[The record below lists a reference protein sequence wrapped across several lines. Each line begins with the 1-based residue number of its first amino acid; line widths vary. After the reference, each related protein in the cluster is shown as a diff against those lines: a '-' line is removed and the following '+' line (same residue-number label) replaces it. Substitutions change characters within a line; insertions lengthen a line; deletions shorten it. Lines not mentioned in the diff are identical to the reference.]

1 MAVIDIFFDYAVS
14 HIEPY
19 HIALWLL
26 ITAASGALCAALYK
40 KGRIDGKSAVILPL
54 LVLYLL
60 LVLRLTLLNRPRNA
74 DYAYT
79 LDFDRLIRALQKGKL
94 RPMADQLWNV
104 VLFVPLG
111 FLLAALCEGKH
122 TVHPFLMVVLA
133 SFTIEVTQFLTRRGV
148 FELSDLVL
156 NSLGGL
162 IGVLIIAVPHRRA
175 GRTLLP
181 SCESD
186 RSASDPRR

>member
-1 MAVIDIFFDYAVS
+1 MYKTS
-14 HIEPY
+14 QLYERY
-19 HIALWLL
+19 REKL
-26 ITAASGALCAALYK
+26 ITAEEAAEMVHNNSRIHFGLGLGTVKDIDKALAK
-40 KGRIDGKSAVILPL
+40 R
-54 LVLYLL
+54 
-60 LVLRLTLLNRPRNA
+60 
-74 DYAYT
+74 
-79 LDFDRLIRALQKGKL
+79 
-94 RPMADQLWNV
+94 ADQLWNV
-104 VLFVPLG
+104 LLFVPLG
-111 FLLAALCEGKH
+111 FLLAALCEGKR
-122 TVHPFLMVVLA
+122 TVHPFIMVVLA

-186 RSASDPRR
+186 RSASAPRR